1 MYIKKV
7 GYQEEKVN
15 ELLDWTNILLN
26 NDMDSSLLVF
36 KAPTGS
42 GKTIMVSQYI
52 QKVCNTFDDDI
63 CFVWLSLGKGDLHIQ
78 SKKKLESIFE
88 GFPKVSLLTEEYFG
102 SREIID
108 RNEVVVVNWESI
120 NSKDRQGNYINKI
133 MRDGEYINFRQVLA
147 NTRDIGRKIILI
159 IDESHYGTTTERA
172 EEIKNE
178 IQASIILEMSA
189 TPKYKIEASEIVK
202 KTAGWVEV
210 DIKDVIAAEMIKKQL
225 IVNEGFA
232 DQNQRT
238 IDRNLL
244 EAAYQKRLELKK
256 LYELENSNVNPLIIV
271 QLPNAEEGASKK
283 DTVIQFFLEKGLD
296 RDKHI
301 AVWLADE
308 KEEEKLEHISDNDNE
323 IQVLLFKQ
331 AVDTGWDCP
340 RAQIL
345 LRFREIINSIIFE
358 KQVLGRILRMPE
370 QKHYSN
376 DILNMAYLYTD
387 YLGNVLS
394 IIESDYSDEDIKPIP
409 LVKMPECENIT
420 LYSEFAKYIKKPL
433 VYEIAKNAFNKVIS
447 DNGLVMGDYEGNRK
461 KLIEKGFDFDL
472 SHLTENIISKI
483 EIDTGELLSN
493 KTEFEGEQL
502 EVELDEERTEL
513 FFRRILR
520 KKSSAL
526 GNKRDIMFKV
536 LLDNIYQFF
545 FNYISNIMEHDKII
559 IEIQKLFLL
568 NYKYGNNDFFFKLIE
583 DVIEN
588 YKKLKGGD
596 LTDSIVIP
604 NPVFKIREVDNVS
617 SKTYEE
623 VNIDKYFY
631 NKCYLQKDRT
641 KPEKAFEKYIQRNI
655 DKIDYWVKNGD
666 NGSEYFSIVYEL
678 EGEKNNF
685 YPDYIIKFLDG
696 RIGLFEAKDKNDNSA
711 ETKAK
716 AERLQSYLADRVSKG
731 DNLIGGIVANFGDD
745 DNIYIKINRKP
756 EYKTDPTD
764 WEDLDG
770 LI

>member
-1 MYIKKV
+1 M
-7 GYQEEKVN
+7 
-15 ELLDWTNILLN
+15 
-26 NDMDSSLLVF
+26 
-36 KAPTGS
+36 
-42 GKTIMVSQYI
+42 
-52 QKVCNTFDDDI
+52 
-63 CFVWLSLGKGDLHIQ
+63 
-78 SKKKLESIFE
+78 
-88 GFPKVSLLTEEYFG
+88 
-102 SREIID
+102 
-108 RNEVVVVNWESI
+108 VVNWESI

-225 IVNEGFA
+225 VVNECFA

-256 LYELENSNVNPLIIV
+256 LYELEGSNVNPLIIV

-308 KEEEKLEHISDNDNE
+308 KEEEKLEHISDNNNE

-345 LRFREIINSIIFE
+345 LRFREITSTTFE
-358 KQVLGRILRMPE
+358 RQVLGRILRMPE

-394 IIESDYSDEDIKPIP
+394 IIESDYKDDDIRTIP
-409 LVKMPECENIT
+409 LVKRPEENIT
-420 LYSEFAKYIKKPL
+420 LYSEFVKYIKKPL

-461 KLIEKGFDFDL
+461 NLLKRVLI
-472 SHLTENIISKI
+472 
-483 EIDTGELLSN
+483 
-493 KTEFEGEQL
+493 
-502 EVELDEERTEL
+502 
-513 FFRRILR
+513 
-520 KKSSAL
+520 
-526 GNKRDIMFKV
+526 
-536 LLDNIYQFF
+536 
-545 FNYISNIMEHDKII
+545 
-559 IEIQKLFLL
+559 
-568 NYKYGNNDFFFKLIE
+568 LI
-583 DVIEN
+583 
-588 YKKLKGGD
+588 
-596 LTDSIVIP
+596 
-604 NPVFKIREVDNVS
+604 
-617 SKTYEE
+617 
-623 VNIDKYFY
+623 
-631 NKCYLQKDRT
+631 
-641 KPEKAFEKYIQRNI
+641 
-655 DKIDYWVKNGD
+655 
-666 NGSEYFSIVYEL
+666 
-678 EGEKNNF
+678 
-685 YPDYIIKFLDG
+685 
-696 RIGLFEAKDKNDNSA
+696 
-711 ETKAK
+711 
-716 AERLQSYLADRVSKG
+716 
-731 DNLIGGIVANFGDD
+731 
-745 DNIYIKINRKP
+745 
-756 EYKTDPTD
+756 
-764 WEDLDG
+764 
-770 LI
+770 